1 MQTETVTDP
10 APSDITVEQL
20 QHNDWESVLDRFTE
34 DMDPWA
40 IDIVE
45 LADRYRD
52 YIQRRERM
60 DLEVPARMVV
70 VCSVLLK
77 VKVRLLHEQEQ
88 DDEPEEPP
96 EEEFHEDEMEED
108 WTDDWEQELAVP
120 ESTLEPPVKQ
130 MPRRRVSLDELKDA
144 LDSAVDTHKKRKQR
158 RRQRRQEED
167 ESFIDIQE
175 NDIQDKLD
183 SMMDRLT
190 DFFSRGKE
198 RLTFDTVLER
208 DASDERIEK
217 FVHLLHLETDEKIR
231 CRQEEFFGEIEIL
244 PDQDAAS

>member
-10 APSDITVEQL
+10 APTDITVEQL

-45 LADRYRD
+45 LADRYRE

-77 VKVRLLHEQEQ
+77 VKVRRMHEAEK
-88 DDEPEEPP
+88 DEPEEPP
-96 EEEFHEDEMEED
+96 EEEFHEDEMDED
-108 WTDDWEQELAVP
+108 WEDDWEQDLAVP
-120 ESTLEPPVKQ
+120 ETTLEPPVKQ
-130 MPRRRVSLDELKDA
+130 MPERRVSLDELKDA
-144 LDSAVDTHKKRKQR
+144 LESAVSTHKRRKQR
-158 RRQRRQEED
+158 RRQRRQQED
-167 ESFIDIQE
+167 ESFIEIKE
-175 NDIQDKLD
+175 NNIQDKLD
-183 SMMDRLT
+183 SLMDRLT
-190 DFFSRGKE
+190 DFFSRGSD
-198 RLTFDTVLER
+198 RLTFDTVLEQ
-208 DASDERIEK
+208 DTDDERIEK
-217 FVHLLHLETDEKIR
+217 FVHLLHLETEEKIR

-244 PDQDAAS
+244 PDDAA